1 MIPALVPYFEKLS
14 RLHEE
19 FKQELNSLPQEALDW
34 TPGSEMNSVAVLAV
48 HSAGAARYIIGE
60 VVGGRPAQ
68 RNRAAEFR
76 VQGWD
81 HAGLI
86 TQLDEALAQHE
97 QVLAELELADLE
109 AARFSPKHDRELK
122 VMWALVH
129 ALEHT
134 AMHLGHVQLTRQLW
148 QQQAKSESLRLL

>member
-1 MIPALVPYFEKLS
+1 MIPVIAPYFEKLS

-19 FKQELNSLPQEALDW
+19 FKRELNSLPHEALDW
-34 TPGSEMNSVAVLAV
+34 TPGNEMNSVAVLAV
-48 HSAGAARYIIGE
+48 HTAGAARYIIGE
-60 VVGGRPAQ
+60 VVGGRPAYRQ
-68 RNRAAEFR
+68 REAEFT

-81 HAGLI
+81 HAALMI
-86 TQLDEALAQHE
+86 QLDEALAQHE

-109 AARFSPKHDRELK
+109 AARFSPKHNREVK